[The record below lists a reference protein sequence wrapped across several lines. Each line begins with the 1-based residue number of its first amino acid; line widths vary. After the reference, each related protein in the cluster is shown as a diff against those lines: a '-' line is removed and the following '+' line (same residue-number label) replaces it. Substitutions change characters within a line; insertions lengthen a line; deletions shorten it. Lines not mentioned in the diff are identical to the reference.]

1 MKRASIILLVI
12 ISLGNVQ
19 AQTSSDLFVKDVSK
33 PIISLN
39 GAWKICL
46 TPPVKFQGID
56 QFDGM
61 WKDIQVPGECT
72 MQGFPIKH
80 DQPFVYKKEFKVPA
94 DFKGKVI
101 KLRFEGVYSYA
112 RIWVNG
118 KYIREHSGGFTP
130 WECDITP
137 AVASGETAMLTVE
150 VTDKVDEISYASG
163 YAKHLIGGILRNVSL
178 MALPES
184 YPEQIA
190 ISTDFD
196 QEFKDASLSVK
207 GKIKK
212 ANNTSQVELELFDRS
227 NRKVPLENNTVSVTD
242 TMFQINNHIKSPVKW
257 DSEHPNLYKLKVS
270 VVAEGKTTWYQYYSF
285 GFRKV
290 EVKGNRLLVN
300 GQQVK
305 LRGACRHDIH
315 PLLGR
320 VATPEYDLKDV
331 LLAKEANI
339 NFIRTSH
346 YPPTDNFLQLCD
358 KYGVYVEDE
367 TAVCFVNTYRSTE
380 YAPGSSENSPE
391 YAAQYMSRLRE
402 MVENHRNHPSVII
415 WSIGN
420 ENKFGT
426 NFRKEYEWVKRD
438 DPTRP
443 VIFSFPGTVKDST
456 KSYDILSMHYPE
468 INGSLEQYGK
478 KVKGFGN
485 KDMPVLFDEWAHV
498 ACYNSNT
505 IKEDPNVRD
514 FWGISLD
521 SMWQKTYD
529 ADGGLGGAIW
539 GMIDETFMLP
549 EFPGNNENQKAK
561 TATSTVGYGE
571 WGIVDTW
578 RRKKPEFWNT
588 KKAYSPVRILKTEF
602 DDYKANSGIEIP
614 VYNRYDCTDL
624 NELTIKYKINGTV
637 HTLKAPE
644 IPPHTKGTFHIPI
657 GEWPV
662 NEHILIDFTDNN
674 KRLVDS
680 YKIHRK
686 AESHANN
693 LNKPKGEISLT
704 EDTHQY
710 SVNCENNLKI
720 EIDKNTGLFS
730 GYEISGKKVAFSGPW
745 LNFRTKGKGNQTS
758 TTQINDYGTGWK
770 MKSLSVLK
778 EEDAVEVLIK
788 GDYVSNPDVV
798 FNIQIS
804 TNGSITTTYTIN
816 SLIREYV
823 REMGIKYILDDK
835 YDSLLWKRDAYWSF
849 YPTDYLSPPNGKV
862 SLCTNI
868 LNQYRKAP
876 VKDWQFDTKS
886 FFYDGESN
894 EAEGELTYVA
904 KATKENIKEYSL
916 LMKGLES
923 FTVTGTTKEDCRIN
937 KKGDKIE
944 LYIDNLLDYPDL
956 AWGNYQRNIL
966 LEGEY
971 SGKTRI
977 EIRYPTKK

>member
-19 AQTSSDLFVKDVSK
+19 AQTSCDLFVKDVSK

-137 AVASGETAMLTVE
+137 AVVSGETAMLTVE

-178 MALPES
+178 LALPES

-190 ISTDFD
+190 ISTDFGQD
-196 QEFKDASLSVK
+196 FKDASLSLR
-207 GKIKK
+207 GKISKINPK
-212 ANNTSQVELELFDRS
+212 SKIALELFDQA
-227 NRKVPLENNTVSVTD
+227 NRIVSLEANSLPVTD
-242 TMFQINNHIKSPVKW
+242 TIFQIINHVKSPLKW

-367 TAVCFVNTYRSTE
+367 TAVCFVNTYRSPE

-391 YAAQYMSRLRE
+391 YTTQYMSRLRE
-402 MVENHRNHPSVII
+402 MLENHRNHPSVII

-426 NFRKEYEWVKRD
+426 NFRKEYEWVKST

-529 ADGGLGGAIW
+529 AEGGLGGAIW

-561 TATSTVGYGE
+561 TTTSTVGYGE

-588 KKAYSPVRILKTEF
+588 KKAYAPVRILKTEF

-614 VYNRYDCTDL
+614 VYNRYDHTNL
-624 NELTIKYKINGTV
+624 NELTIKYSFKGVIQS
-637 HTLKAPE
+637 LKGAE
-644 IPPHTKGTFHIPI
+644 IPPHTKGSFHISMR
-657 GEWPV
+657 EWPV
-662 NEHILIDFTDNN
+662 NEPILIDFIDKD

-686 AESHANN
+686 AENHANN

-704 EDTHQY
+704 EDAHQY

-758 TTQINDYGTGWK
+758 TTQIKDYGTGWK

-778 EEDAVEVLIK
+778 KDHAVDVLIK
-788 GDYVSNPDVV
+788 GDYTSYPDVV
-798 FNIQIS
+798 FNIQIFPD
-804 TNGSITTTYTIN
+804 GSITTTYTVNNLPKDI
-816 SLIREYV
+816 I
-823 REMGIKYILDDK
+823 REMGVKYILDNK
-835 YDSLLWKRDAYWSF
+835 FDSLSWERDAYWSY
-849 YPTDYLSPPNGKV
+849 YPDNYLSAQNGKIA
-862 SLCTNI
+862 LFTNKQN
-868 LNQYRKAP
+868 LYRNAP

-886 FFYDGESN
+886 FFYDGTSD
-894 EAEGELTYVA
+894 EAEGEMTYVA
-904 KATKENIKEYSL
+904 KATKENIKKYSL
-916 LMKGLES
+916 LMKRLGS
-923 FTVTGTTKEDCRIN
+923 FTVTGTSKVACRIN

-966 LEGEY
+966 LDNNY
-971 SGKTRI
+971 SGKIQTI
-977 EIRYPTKK
+977 IIVLK